1 MVFLPFLFRIYNML
15 KTLVK
20 VSGIENLSDARYCAG
35 MGVEFLGFP
44 LAQVPFEKFQE
55 IRNWITGVEIIG
67 ELSGPTTQETI
78 DLILQYKPDRIE
90 VDSKANLIELKKMEL
105 PIILRVNLDSDNLPA
120 LFAAAAPF
128 VTHFLLI
135 GEDKDS
141 LIGAESQ
148 VEIWAAQYSMIL
160 GLDFPEE
167 DLEEWVSQTSIKGI
181 GLTAGKEDRPGFRDF
196 TDLMTILEKL
206 EID

>member
-1 MVFLPFLFRIYNML
+1 ML

-44 LAQVPFEKFQE
+44 LAQIPFEKFQE
-55 IRNWITGVEIIG
+55 IRQWISGVEIVG
-67 ELSGPTTQETI
+67 ELIGPTTSETMN
-78 DLILQYKPDRIE
+78 LIHQYKPDRIE
-90 VDSKANLIELKKMEL
+90 VDSKANLIELKKLEL

-120 LFAAAAPF
+120 LFASAAPF
-128 VTHFLLI
+128 VSHFLLM
-135 GEDKDS
+135 GDS
-141 LIGAESQ
+141 KESLVGAESQ

-160 GLDFPEE
+160 GLDIPDD
-167 DLEEWVSQTSIKGI
+167 DLDEWVSQSSIKGI
-181 GLTAGKEDRPGFRDF
+181 GLVSGKEDRTGFRDF